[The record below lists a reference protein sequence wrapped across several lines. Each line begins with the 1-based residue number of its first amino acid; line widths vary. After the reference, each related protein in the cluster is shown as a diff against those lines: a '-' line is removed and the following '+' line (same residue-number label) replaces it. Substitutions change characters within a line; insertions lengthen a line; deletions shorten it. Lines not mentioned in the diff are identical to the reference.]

1 MVSANVY
8 VQRVLVSL
16 AGIQLL
22 KVTLENMLKIM
33 NQQMGGKYRKMSTF
47 IMKEVMCPQKT
58 SSGRRWLSRASVS
71 TQMKHS
77 DMGEQCRMI
86 M

>member
-47 IMKEVMCPQKT
+47 IMKEVN
-58 SSGRRWLSRASVS
+58 
-71 TQMKHS
+71 
-77 DMGEQCRMI
+77 QCVHKRPAAAEDG
-86 M
+86 

>member
-22 KVTLENMLKIM
+22 KATLENMLKIM

-47 IMKEVMCPQKT
+47 IMKEVN
-58 SSGRRWLSRASVS
+58 
-71 TQMKHS
+71 
-77 DMGEQCRMI
+77 QCVHKRPAVAEDG
-86 M
+86 